1 MAPRPHRAP
10 PTGPAEIIG
19 IDWGTTHL
27 RAYRVAPDGQLVA
40 RCEGDDGVLRARGRF
55 GQVCAG
61 VIEGLGARPGELPVI
76 LSGMVGSTQGWQPV
90 DYLGIDQP
98 LRTLGAHLV
107 PLRAADAP
115 PRCHV
120 VPGYAVMPE
129 QAGPEQGIDVM
140 RGEEVQ
146 LLGATL
152 LEPDARNRMVV
163 LPGTHSKWAQV
174 GGGLIRWFATYMTGE
189 LFACLS
195 QHGTLGALMSRS
207 EESPQAFA
215 EGVRRA
221 GASRLAG
228 ALFSC
233 RAMVV
238 TGAMP
243 AEHAREYLSGV
254 LIGAELHEALG
265 RGGPLAR
272 AVSIVA
278 SSALAR
284 RYRDAAALLGIEA
297 RCLDPDAVYVAALR
311 ELGNKLSA
319 PSP

>member
-1 MAPRPHRAP
+1 MP
-10 PTGPAEIIG
+10 PSPDRELPAGATEIIG

-27 RAYRVAPDGQLVA
+27 RAYRVAPDGSVIA
-40 RCEGDDGVLRARGRF
+40 RCDGDDGVLRARGRF

-61 VIEGLGARPGELPVI
+61 VLERLGARAGELPVV
-76 LSGMVGSTQGWQPV
+76 LSGMVGSTQGWQAV

-98 LRTLGAHLV
+98 LRDLGRHLV
-107 PLRAADAP
+107 PLHGADAP
-115 PRCHV
+115 PRCHL
-120 VPGYAVMPE
+120 VPGYAVLPE

-146 LLGATL
+146 MLGATL
-152 LEPDARNRMVV
+152 LEPDARNRMMV

-207 EESPQAFA
+207 EESPGAFA

-221 GASRLAG
+221 ASARLAG

-233 RAMVV
+233 RALVV

-254 LIGAELHEALG
+254 LIGAELQEALG
-265 RGGPLAR
+265 RGGPAAR
-272 AVSIVA
+272 SVSIIA
-278 SSALAR
+278 SSALAA

-311 ELGNKLSA
+311 ELGRGL
-319 PSP
+319 

>member
-1 MAPRPHRAP
+1 MPPSPDRALSAGA
-10 PTGPAEIIG
+10 TEIIG
-19 IDWGTTHL
+19 IYWGTTHL
-27 RAYRVAPDGQLVA
+27 RAYRVAPDGSLIA
-40 RCEGDDGVLRARGRF
+40 RCDGDDGVLRARGRF
-55 GQVCAG
+55 GQVCAEVLERLG
-61 VIEGLGARPGELPVI
+61 VRAGESPVI
-76 LSGMVGSTQGWQPV
+76 LSGMVGSTQGWQAV

-98 LRTLGAHLV
+98 LRDLGRHLV
-107 PLRAADAP
+107 PLRGADAP
-115 PRCHV
+115 PRCHL

-152 LEPDARNRMVV
+152 LEPDARKRMMV
-163 LPGTHSKWAQV
+163 LPGTHSKWAQL

-195 QHGTLGALMSRS
+195 QHGTLGALMTRS
-207 EESPQAFA
+207 EESPGAFA

-221 GASRLAG
+221 GASHLAG

-233 RAMVV
+233 RALVV

-254 LIGAELHEALG
+254 LIGAELQEALG
-265 RGGPLAR
+265 RGGPAAR
-272 AVSIVA
+272 AVSIIA
-278 SSALAR
+278 SSALAA
-284 RYRDAAALLGIEA
+284 RYREAAALMGVEA
-297 RCLDPDAVYVAALR
+297 RCLDPDAVYIAALR
-311 ELGNKLSA
+311 ELGRGL
-319 PSP
+319 

>member
-1 MAPRPHRAP
+1 MPPSLDRAVP
-10 PTGPAEIIG
+10 VGASEIIG

-27 RAYRVAPDGQLVA
+27 RAYRVAPDASVIA
-40 RCEGDDGVLRARGRF
+40 RCESDDGVLRSRGRF
-55 GQVCAG
+55 GQVCSS
-61 VIEGLGARPGELPVI
+61 VLERLGARAGELPVI
-76 LSGMVGSTQGWQPV
+76 LSGMVGSSQGWQPV

-98 LRTLGAHLV
+98 LRTLGEHLV
-107 PLRAADAP
+107 ALRADDAL
-115 PRCHV
+115 PRCHL

-152 LEPDARNRMVV
+152 LDADARNRMVV

-174 GGGLIRWFATYMTGE
+174 GAGLIRWFATYMTGE

-195 QHGTLGALMSRS
+195 QQGTLGALMARS
-207 EESPQAFA
+207 EDSPEAFRA
-215 EGVRRA
+215 GVRRS
-221 GASRLAG
+221 GETRLAG

-254 LIGAELHEALG
+254 LIGAELHEALA
-265 RGGPLAR
+265 RGGPSASR
-272 AVSIVA
+272 VSIVA
-278 SSALAR
+278 SRALAR
-284 RYRDAAALLGIEA
+284 RYHDAAALLGIEA
-297 RCLDPDAVYVAALR
+297 SCLDPDAVYVAALR
-311 ELGNKLSA
+311 ELGRSL
-319 PSP
+319 

>member
-1 MAPRPHRAP
+1 MAPSPDRPDAS
-10 PTGPAEIIG
+10 GPSEVIG

-27 RAYRVAPDGQLVA
+27 RAYRVAADGRVLA
-40 RCEGDDGVLRARGRF
+40 RCEGEDGLLRARGRF
-55 GQVCAG
+55 GEVCAG
-61 VIEGLGARPGELPVI
+61 VIARLGARAGDLPVI
-76 LSGMVGSTQGWQPV
+76 LSGMVGSSQGWQAV

-98 LRTLGAHLV
+98 LRLLGRHMV

-115 PRCHV
+115 PRCHL

-174 GGGLIRWFATYMTGE
+174 GDGLIRWFATYMTGE

-195 QHGTLGALMSRS
+195 QYGTLGALMTRS
-207 EESPQAFA
+207 EDSPRAFA

-254 LIGAELHEALG
+254 LIGAELHEALA

-272 AVSIVA
+272 SVSIVA

-284 RYRDAAALLGIEA
+284 RYQDAAALLGIEA
-297 RCLDPDAVYVAALR
+297 RCLDPDAVYVAALC
-311 ELGNKLSA
+311 ELGRALRE
-319 PSP
+319 P

>member
-1 MAPRPHRAP
+1 MPPSPDRAV
-10 PTGPAEIIG
+10 PAGASEIIG

-27 RAYRVAPDGQLVA
+27 RAYRVAPDGSVIA
-40 RCEGDDGVLRARGRF
+40 RCEAEDGVLRARGRF
-55 GQVCAG
+55 GEVCAA
-61 VIEGLGARPGELPVI
+61 VLQRLGARAGELPVI
-76 LSGMVGSTQGWQPV
+76 LSGMVGSSQGWQPV

-98 LRTLGAHLV
+98 LRNLGEHLV
-107 PLRAADAP
+107 ALRAADAL
-115 PRCHV
+115 PRCHL

-146 LLGATL
+146 LLGASL

-163 LPGTHSKWAQV
+163 LPGTHSKWAQL

-195 QHGTLGALMSRS
+195 QHGTLGALMTRS

-221 GASRLAG
+221 AESRLAG

-233 RAMVV
+233 RAKVV

-265 RGGPLAR
+265 RGGPSAR
-272 AVSIVA
+272 RVSIVA

-284 RYRDAAALLGIEA
+284 RYQDAAALLGIEA

-311 ELGNKLSA
+311 ELGRGL
-319 PSP
+319 PDPLV